1 MQLLTSIIDIDSI
14 QVKDSLFDP
23 ERNVT
28 KIEALANTIIDLG
41 GLVNI
46 PVVQQINLEDYELIS
61 GHLEYYAYLKAV
73 QINSKLPDR
82 LTVFISNKKNKAAIS
97 KQLEILETI
106 ENTQKDV
113 PTSVSTVTNSSE
125 VDLQIKNLQS
135 SIKHNS
141 EVFQNEIEKLKT
153 EFLSELENKL
163 PKPIPPLEAF
173 NRILE
178 PEIALQLQ
186 RKLEFMG
193 SSKAKKI
200 VSGLQEVSKSENH
213 KPFENFTE
221 IVGLLK
227 EKQKNNRTV
236 RLISEEKMLALID
249 RWNY

>member
-1 MQLLTSIIDIDSI
+1 MALLTSIVDIDSI
-14 QVKDSLFDP
+14 QVKDSPFSP
-23 ERNVT
+23 ERNAT
-28 KIEALANTIIDLG
+28 KIEALANTIIGLD
-41 GLVNI
+41 GLVNV
-46 PVVQQINLEDYELIS
+46 PVVQEIGLDDYELIS

-106 ENTQKDV
+106 EKTNKDV

-125 VDLQIKNLQS
+125 VDLQLKNLES
-135 SIKHNS
+135 SIKHNN
-141 EVFQNEIEKLKT
+141 EVFSDKIEELKT
-153 EFLSELENKL
+153 ELFAELENKL

>member
-1 MQLLTSIIDIDSI
+1 MALLTSIVDIDSI
-14 QVKDSLFDP
+14 QVKDSPFSP
-23 ERNVT
+23 ERNAT
-28 KIEALANTIIDLG
+28 KIEALANTIIGLD
-41 GLVNI
+41 GLVNV
-46 PVVQQINLEDYELIS
+46 PVVQEIGLDDYELIS

-106 ENTQKDV
+106 EKTNKDV

-125 VDLQIKNLQS
+125 VDLQLKNLES
-135 SIKHNS
+135 SIKHNN
-141 EVFQNEIEKLKT
+141 EVFSDKIEELKT
-153 EFLSELENKL
+153 ELFAELENKL
-163 PKPIPPLEAF
+163 PKPIPPLDAF

-200 VSGLQEVSKSENH
+200 VSRLQEVSKSENH
-213 KPFENFTE
+213 KPFDNFAE

-227 EKQKNNRTV
+227 EKQKNRTV

>member
-106 ENTQKDV
+106 ENTQKGTPA
-113 PTSVSTVTNSSE
+113 PTVANSSE